1 MGTPIRVTARTSIY
15 TDGKLANYA
24 KKNDEGYFQI
34 FITFGKMH
42 IFECG
47 FRQYVS
53 NLYCKYLGEIFFHN

>member
-1 MGTPIRVTARTSIY
+1 MEICHFNAFLTNT
-15 TDGKLANYA
+15 TDFYIHGRETGKLR

-34 FITFGKMH
+34 FITFGKMR

-53 NLYCKYLGEIFFHN
+53 NLYGK

>member
-1 MGTPIRVTARTSIY
+1 MVGGVYLA
-15 TDGKLANYA
+15 TDFYIHGRETGKLG

-34 FITFGKMH
+34 FITFRKMR

-53 NLYCKYLGEIFFHN
+53 NLYGKYLGEMFFHN